1 MREIDIAL
9 RNDATQQEIVSAI
22 DVACREAGLTQ
33 VSKGSLGKYPGCVH
47 WHYKLAEQPGTLE
60 ITYWPRAKRAWF
72 ALRANRY
79 APWMDTLVPQL
90 KLDIERW
97 LIANRGEVHA

>member
-9 RNDATQQEIVSAI
+9 RKGASDREIISAI

-33 VSKGSLGKYPGCVH
+33 VSKGSLGKFPGCVH

-60 ITYWPRAKRAWF
+60 ITYWPKTQRAWF
-72 ALRANRY
+72 ALRANRH
-79 APWMDTLVPQL
+79 APWMDSIVPQL

-97 LIANRGEVHA
+97 LVANRREVQA